1 LPAKRG
7 TIGGNLM
14 GVIMSVT
21 GETTIAQS
29 GKALST
35 MVDGEAVLIGIE
47 TGRYYGLDA
56 VGTAIWNRIEQPCSF
71 DDLCAGLA
79 EEFEGDPAVIEDET
93 RVFLTQLI
101 ERELVSA
108 S

>member
-1 LPAKRG
+1 
-7 TIGGNLM
+7 M
-14 GVIMSVT
+14 GFT
-21 GETTIAQS
+21 GEAMIAQS

-47 TGRYYGLDA
+47 TGHYYGLDA

-79 EEFEGDPAVIEDET
+79 EEFDGDPGMIADET
-93 RVFLTQLI
+93 RTFLTQLI
-101 ERELVSA
+101 ERELVST